1 MPPTD
6 DFEEPVE
13 GPYFEPRQYD
23 LLAIDKPE
31 KQRVKPNTE
40 LVFLLRGVFS
50 HASDRD
56 LYIAANKLV
65 GSGVGKN
72 SLGLGLAKLCAIPR
86 WKEYI
91 QSMHSSPIQLVS
103 RIEQASA
110 SAEQELYKAEA
121 EAILLEMRALR
132 ARNLDIE
139 ARLVLFMQGIHTT
152 SPIMRKYI
160 KTAAEQVMRA
170 AFRTQPKDGA
180 LLVDCALN
188 YLEANEQWWIDRQI
202 AQCRVPKDTA
212 QKIIQVMAKLT

>member
-1 MPPTD
+1 
-6 DFEEPVE
+6 
-13 GPYFEPRQYD
+13 
-23 LLAIDKPE
+23 
-31 KQRVKPNTE
+31 
-40 LVFLLRGVFS
+40 
-50 HASDRD
+50 
-56 LYIAANKLV
+56 
-65 GSGVGKN
+65 
-72 SLGLGLAKLCAIPR
+72 
-86 WKEYI
+86 
-91 QSMHSSPIQLVS
+91 MHSSPIQLVS

-188 YLEANEQWWIDRQI
+188 YLEANERWWIDRQI

-212 QKIIQVMAKLT
+212 QKIIQVMAKLA

>member
-1 MPPTD
+1 MQPSD
-6 DFEEPVE
+6 DFEEPVA

-23 LLAIDKPE
+23 LLAAGRPE
-31 KQRVKPNTE
+31 KQRVRPNTE

-65 GSGVGKN
+65 SSGVGKN
-72 SLGLGLAKLCAIPR
+72 SLSLGLAKLCAIPR

-103 RIEQASA
+103 RMEQASA
-110 SAEQELYKAEA
+110 TAEQELYKAEA
-121 EAILLEMRALR
+121 EEILLEMRALR
-132 ARNLDIE
+132 ARNLAIE
-139 ARLVLFMQGIHTT
+139 ARLVAFMQKIHTP

-170 AFRTQPKDGA
+170 AFRTEPKDGA
-180 LLVDCALN
+180 LAVDCALN
-188 YLEANEQWWIDRQI
+188 YIEANEQWWIDKQI

-212 QKIIQVMAKLT
+212 QKIIQVMAKLS